1 MGKTTGVRWCDS
13 TWNPWY
19 GCKKVSP
26 GCAHCYA
33 ERDMTKY
40 DRDFNAVTRAKDPTF
55 YAPLKKWKEGVR
67 IFTCSW
73 SDFFIEEADN
83 FWRPDAWKVIRQTP
97 QHIYMILTKRPE
109 RMMNGASIAR
119 LPWSRN
125 ETPWPNVWLGVSAE
139 NQATADE
146 RIPILLNTPA
156 ALRFVS
162 LEPLLGPINLRPL
175 PDFSDKGDGPA
186 WLGRDDGSAA
196 HRRGLDWVIAG
207 GESGPE
213 ARPIDPVHVRAI
225 RDHCVELDVPFFFK
239 QWSDPGLQEKGI
251 LLDDKEWSQ
260 IPFSC
265 MSICVKCYEKCQ
277 SFSRHR
283 FAHVCSKGHPW

>member
-1 MGKTTGVRWCDS
+1 MGKTTHIRWADA

-40 DRDFNAVTRAKDPTF
+40 ERDFNTVTRAKDPTF
-55 YAPLKKWKEGVR
+55 YAPLKKWKDGVR

-73 SDFFIEEADN
+73 SDFFIDDPVANAARNEAWN
-83 FWRPDAWKVIRQTP
+83 VIEATP
-97 QHIYMILTKRPE
+97 QHIYMILTKRVKEMQEFFAEKLGYKP
-109 RMMNGASIAR
+109 
-119 LPWSRN
+119 L
-125 ETPWPNVWLGVSAE
+125 PNVWLGVSAE
-139 NQATADE
+139 NQPMADL
-146 RIPILLNTPA
+146 RVPGLLATPA

-162 LEPLLGPINLRPL
+162 LEPLLAGINLRPR

-186 WLGRDDGSAA
+186 WLGRDDGSTA
-196 HRRGLDWVIAG
+196 HHRGLDWVIAG

-239 QWSDPGLQEKGI
+239 QWSDPDLQEKGV
-251 LLDDKEWSQ
+251 LLDGKEWSQ
-260 IPFSC
+260 IPGSC
-265 MSICVKCYEKCQ
+265 MSICVKCYAKCQ
-277 SFSRHR
+277 SFSGHR
-283 FAHVCSKGHPW
+283 FAHVCPSGHPW

>member
-1 MGKTTGVRWCDS
+1 MGKTTHIRWADA

-40 DRDFNAVTRAKDPTF
+40 ERDFNTVTRAKDPTF
-55 YAPLKKWKEGVR
+55 YAPLKKWKDGVR

-83 FWRPDAWKVIRQTP
+83 WRADAWEVIRKTP
-97 QHIYMILTKRPE
+97 HHIYMILTKRPE
-109 RMMNGASIAR
+109 RIMECLPSWIQE
-119 LPWSRN
+119 LPW
-125 ETPWPNVWLGVSAE
+125 PHVWFGVSVE
-139 NQATADE
+139 NQEMADE
-146 RIPILLNTPA
+146 RIPRLLDIPV

-162 LEPLLGPINLRPL
+162 LEPLLAGINLRPR

-196 HRRGLDWVIAG
+196 HRRGLDWVITG

-239 QWSDPGLQEKGI
+239 QWSDPNLEEKGI
-251 LLDDKEWSQ
+251 LLDGKEWSQ

-265 MSICVKCYEKCQ
+265 MSLCAKCYAKCQ
-277 SFSRHR
+277 SFSGHRH
-283 FAHVCSKGHPW
+283 AHICPSGHPW